1 MCGQL
6 YRETERAKKEREPK
20 KNRNWIK
27 MHWHC
32 HLCARETKATWKEMA
47 CDQTKQRTKKNRGR
61 VHTRTRE
68 HCSQMKSVRRGM
80 HISTHIWTQK
90 TCTHT
95 RTHSR
100 HISTKILKIFSVR
113 SLSVCVFVICVC
125 LSAVATLSSSCESP
139 NPDQNSA
146 FCFSFLHFCIPLFY
160 VYVYAMRVIFWEHRE
175 KGEGVSLA

>member
-61 VHTRTRE
+61 IHTRTRE

-95 RTHSR
+95 R
-100 HISTKILKIFSVR
+100 HISTKILKIFSVS
-113 SLSVCVFVICVC
+113 SLSLRLCVC
-125 LSAVATLSSSCESP
+125 HLRLFACRCYPQFVLRISQSRSK
-139 NPDQNSA
+139 
-146 FCFSFLHFCIPLFY
+146 FCILFLFSALLY
-160 VYVYAMRVIFWEHRE
+160 TAVLCVRICNASHFL
-175 KGEGVSLA
+175 GT